1 MPRAP
6 DSSIGFSNNDIYLQS
21 NMKKHIPNTL
31 TCLNLVCGTLSTMA
45 ALKGNLEMAS
55 IWIIIAAVFDF
66 LDGFAARMLKVVS
79 PIGKEL
85 DSLSDIV
92 SFGVAPAMIIFTW
105 LTRCLYELPPTRI
118 GWFTELL
125 PYVALFVPAM
135 SAVRLARFNIDDRQA
150 TTFIGLPTPANALF
164 LGFIPLT
171 ADKLVFL
178 NNFWMVWIL
187 TLIFALLLVSPI
199 SMMSLKFKDLKFK
212 GINIARYALILTG
225 LILIPFF
232 QWGAFPLIILAYI
245 IISLFYHT
253 LQKLQVL

>member
-1 MPRAP
+1 
-6 DSSIGFSNNDIYLQS
+6 
-21 NMKKHIPNTL
+21 MKKHIPNTL
-31 TCLNLVCGTLSTMA
+31 TCLNLVCGTLSAMA
-45 ALKGNLEMAS
+45 ALKGNLEMAA

-164 LGFIPLT
+164 LGFIPLA
-171 ADKLVFL
+171 ADKLSFL
-178 NNFWMVWIL
+178 NNFWLVWAVTI
-187 TLIFALLLVSPI
+187 IFALLLVSEI
-199 SMMSLKFKDLKFK
+199 SMISLKFKDFSFK
-212 GINIARYALILTG
+212 GINIARYALILVG
-225 LILIPFF
+225 LILVPIFR
-232 QWGAFPLIILAYI
+232 WGAFPLIILAYI